1 MTKVYLKGRLG
12 KVVGSFFKFNC
23 RTLKEVFNAI
33 EANTGKFEKFISL
46 NKKREFAVFVD
57 GKEVVCD
64 GTFNVNVKA
73 KEVLIIPVLFGSFV
87 ATSAAIT
94 AALLGG
100 KMIIGVSSLAF
111 IATFKVVNFIVGAV
125 LMAAFSFG
133 MSLLMS
139 KLMKKDDP
147 EIVKTTSFAFQG
159 AENVTRQG
167 VVVPVGYGRMLV
179 GSRVISINNF
189 NVDKT
194 LFDQGLEGIFKSADG
209 DSTTQPNINN
219 DYIYNNSART
229 YLGMTKPVGLSS

>member
-33 EANTGKFEKFISL
+33 EANTGKFEKFVGL

-87 ATSAAIT
+87 FTSKAIT
-94 AALLGG
+94 AALLAGTTFATAAG
-100 KMIIGVSSLAF
+100 FTMAF
-111 IATFKVVNFIVGAV
+111 KIVNFIVGTV
-125 LMAAFSFG
+125 LMTAFSFG
-133 MSLLMS
+133 MSLLIS

-167 VVVPVGYGRMLV
+167 VVVPVGYGRMIV
-179 GSRVISINNF
+179 GSRVISVNSF
-189 NVDKT
+189 TVDKKV
-194 LFDQGLEGIFKSADG
+194 FNSGLEGIFNSADG
-209 DSTTQPNINN
+209 QSTSQANINS
-219 DYIYNNSART
+219 DYSYGNSVKT
-229 YLGMTKPVGLSS
+229 YLGMNKPSTLS

>member
-33 EANTGKFEKFISL
+33 EANTGKFQKFVDL
-46 NKKREFAVFVD
+46 NKKREFAVFID

-87 ATSAAIT
+87 LTSKAIT
-94 AALLGG
+94 AAILGA
-100 KMIIGVSSLAF
+100 GV
-111 IATFKVVNFIVGAV
+111 ATTAVAFKVVNFIVGTI
-125 LMAAFSFG
+125 LMTAFSFG

-147 EIVKTTSFAFQG
+147 EILKTTSFAFQG

-179 GSRVISINNF
+179 GSRVISVNNF

-194 LFDQGLEGIFKSADG
+194 LFDEGLQGIFSSADG

-229 YLGMTKPVGLSS
+229 YLGMTKPVELSS

>member
-33 EANTGKFEKFISL
+33 EANTGKFEKFVGL

-111 IATFKVVNFIVGAV
+111 IATFKIVNFIVGAV

>member
-33 EANTGKFEKFISL
+33 EANTGKFEKFVGL

-87 ATSAAIT
+87 FTSKAIT
-94 AALLGG
+94 AALLAGTTFATAAG
-100 KMIIGVSSLAF
+100 FTMAF
-111 IATFKVVNFIVGAV
+111 KIVNFIVGTV
-125 LMAAFSFG
+125 LMTAFSFG

-194 LFDQGLEGIFKSADG
+194 LFDQGLEGIFSSTDG
-209 DSTTQPNINN
+209 DSTTQANINN

-229 YLGMTKPVGLSS
+229 YLGMTKPVGLS

>member
-33 EANTGKFEKFISL
+33 EANTGKFQKFVDL

-94 AALLGG
+94 AALVGG
-100 KMIIGVSSLAF
+100 KMIIGVSSAAF
-111 IATFKVVNFIVGAV
+111 IATFKVVNFIVGTV
-125 LMAAFSFG
+125 LMTAFSFG

-167 VVVPVGYGRMLV
+167 VVVPVGYGRMIV
-179 GSRVISINNF
+179 GSRVISVNSF
-189 NVDKT
+189 TVDKKI
-194 LFDQGLEGIFKSADG
+194 FNSGLEGIFNSADG
-209 DSTTQPNINN
+209 QSTSQANINS
-219 DYIYNNSART
+219 DYSYGNSVKT
-229 YLGMTKPVGLSS
+229 YLGMNKPSTLS

>member
-33 EANTGKFEKFISL
+33 EANTGKFEKFVGL

-57 GKEVVCD
+57 GKEVDCD